1 MKQKKYVTRE
11 LLVIPKQKGVLV
23 HEKNNIF
30 LLRID
35 LSSRCQGGCKED
47 LRSKFL
53 RLLTN
58 MKV

>member
-11 LLVIPKQKGVLV
+11 LLIIPKQKGVLV

-35 LSSRCQGGCKED
+35 LSSRCQGGCKEE

-53 RLLTN
+53 DC
-58 MKV
+58 

>member
-1 MKQKKYVTRE
+1 MFCEAKKYVTRE
-11 LLVIPKQKGVLV
+11 LLIISKQKGFLI

-35 LSSRCQGGCKED
+35 LNSRCQGGCKED

-53 RLLTN
+53 DC
-58 MKV
+58 KQI